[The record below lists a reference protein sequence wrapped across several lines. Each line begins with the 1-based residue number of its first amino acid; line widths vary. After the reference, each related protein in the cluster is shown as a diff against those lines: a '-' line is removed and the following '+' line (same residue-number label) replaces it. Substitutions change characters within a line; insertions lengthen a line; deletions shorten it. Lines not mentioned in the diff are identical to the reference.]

1 MMQTTL
7 SKWGNSKG
15 VRVPAD
21 AVNALGLSVGARA
34 SVEVDAAA
42 STITLTFD
50 QPHRGYA
57 RSAKLTME
65 EFAAGWA
72 GGKVGEE
79 PTGADV
85 GGEVVE

>member
-21 AVNALGLSVGARA
+21 AVSALGLAVGARA
-34 SVEVDAAA
+34 SVEVDPARSA
-42 STITLTFD
+42 IVLTFD
-50 QPHRGYA
+50 QPRRRYS

-65 EFAAGWA
+65 EFAAGWK
-72 GGKVGEE
+72 GGKVGGEAAS
-79 PTGADV
+79 TDLGS
-85 GGEVVE
+85 EVVE

>member
-21 AVNALGLSVGARA
+21 AVSALGLSVGARA
-34 SVEVDAAA
+34 SVEVDAAS

-50 QPHRGYA
+50 RPRHRYS

-65 EFAAGWA
+65 EFAAGWK
-72 GGKVGEE
+72 GGKVGGE
-79 PTGADV
+79 PTGTDM